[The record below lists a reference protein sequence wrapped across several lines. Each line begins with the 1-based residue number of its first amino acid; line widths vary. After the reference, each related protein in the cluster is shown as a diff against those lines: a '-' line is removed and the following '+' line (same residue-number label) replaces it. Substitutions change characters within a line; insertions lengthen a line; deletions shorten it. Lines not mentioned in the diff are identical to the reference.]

1 MFMTD
6 TAKECDLFIPTTNTL
21 ESEDLLFSS
30 MMNPYLVYNEKL
42 VDIDEKLMDEYY
54 FFMELAK
61 KTKHKMNIPF
71 VDKKNLYFRKK

>member
-42 VDIDEKLMDEYY
+42 VDIGASVNEYSMAILETL
-54 FFMELAK
+54 FPSN
-61 KTKHKMNIPF
+61 T
-71 VDKKNLYFRKK
+71 